1 MMELYSVVLEGAEP
15 TYGHTVEKGKKK
27 KIHQSDIILKKI
39 PIELA

>member
-27 KIHQSDIILKKI
+27 IHQSDIILKKI